1 MHRFKQVPLA
11 VALGSL
17 FFSGAIV
24 SNMALAD
31 ATPQGLPFA
40 QDWSNTSLIT
50 ANDDWSGVPGVMG
63 YRGDTLT
70 AATGANPQTILADG
84 TGVLD
89 VNANQTN
96 AITFNTGGVAEFEL
110 AGSSLSDSTIA
121 LTGSGTADAPFI
133 LLHLNT
139 TGWQTIQVGYLLRDL
154 DGSADNAVQQVALQY
169 RIGASDDFV
178 DVPAAYVADATSAN
192 QATQTTPVNVTLP
205 TAADNQPLLQLRV
218 ITTNAV
224 GNDEW
229 VGIDNLSVTGTPGG
243 GVVNQPVVATCPA
256 GLSVEAA
263 GAGSV
268 MLVASDVDSVV
279 NSATISGGALAG
291 ISLGGFSAATA
302 EGGSASVSL
311 DVSGLAAG
319 SYQVQIT
326 FGNNEAQTA
335 TCTVMVSASGL
346 TRIPAIQGAGS
357 ASPLAGQTVT
367 TEGVV
372 TKLNNNGFYLQD
384 ATGDGDAAT
393 SDGVFVFTSP
403 APTVSVGDHVRLTAK
418 VVEFNTGAAS
428 NAMTLANPL
437 TELTAVTGLSVL
449 ASGIAIAPMPLV
461 FPEAADG
468 DLERV
473 EGMLVEIATPLTA
486 SQNYF
491 QGRYGQV
498 TLSAEGRLIK
508 PTNLHPAGTAEAL
521 AMAADNAR
529 RRIILDDGTS
539 VQNVNPT
546 AYIGDDTTLRA
557 GDTLPGLVGVIDYG
571 LATSSNTGMG
581 DYRIHPVGPLNFTRA
596 NPRTAAPDAVGG
608 NVRVASFNVL
618 NYFTTFIDGTTADGQ
633 SGQGCTLGGAVS
645 ASNCRGASNAAEF
658 ARQRAKIVAAIA
670 AINADAVGLMEIENN
685 GNVAVSNLVTAL
697 NAVMGAGTY
706 ASVDMPEGGTGTDAI
721 RQAMLYKPAKLS
733 LVGSARSDANPI
745 HNRPPLAQ
753 GFEAANGERFS
764 LIVNHLKSK
773 GSCPADSSDVNADQG
788 DAQGCWN
795 ALRVEQAQ
803 AMRSFVS
810 GIQGE
815 VDGDVLVMGD
825 LNAYGREAP
834 VMDLLDNGFVDQV
847 SRFDAAGYSYVFDG
861 EAGYLDHALA
871 TASLSS
877 QIAGTRHWHIN
888 ADEPAIIDYNTEFK
902 QPACATCGPDY
913 FSPTAYRSSDHDP
926 VVVGISLLKTLTG
939 TNGRDVLVGTP
950 GDDVISGGIGADT
963 LTTGNGND
971 VIVYASMRDA
981 GDSVTDFAPGM
992 DRLDLSA
999 LLTSLGI
1006 NQATA
1011 FANGHVRVVTLS
1023 GGVSVQID
1031 ADGAAGSAAYRP
1043 LVTLKGLSVTA
1054 MDPVRDLGV

>member
-17 FFSGAIV
+17 FMSGAIV
-24 SNMALAD
+24 SNVALAD

-40 QDWSNTSLIT
+40 QDWSKTSLIT
-50 ANDDWSGVPGVMG
+50 ANDDWSGMPGVMG
-63 YRGDTLT
+63 YRGDGLT
-70 AATGANPQTILADG
+70 AAAGANPQTILADG

-89 VNANQTN
+89 LNANQTAPN
-96 AITFNTGGVAEFEL
+96 TFNTGGVAEFEL
-110 AGSSLSDSTIA
+110 ADPTIA

-139 TGWQTIQVGYLLRDL
+139 SGWQAIQVGYLLRDL

-169 RIGASDDFV
+169 RVGASGDFI

-192 QATQTTPVNVTLP
+192 QATQSTPVSVTLP
-205 TAADNQPLLQLRV
+205 AAADNQPLLQLRV
-218 ITTNAV
+218 ITANAV

-229 VGIDNLSVTGTPGG
+229 VGVDNLSVTGTPGG
-243 GVVNQPVVATCPA
+243 GVVNQPVVATCPV
-256 GLSVEAA
+256 GLSVVAA

-268 MLVASDVDSVV
+268 NLVASDVDSVV
-279 NSATISGGALAG
+279 NSAAISAGALAG
-291 ISLGGFSAATA
+291 ISLGSFSAATA
-302 EGGSASVSL
+302 EGDSASVSL

-319 SYQVQIT
+319 SYPVQVT

-335 TCTVMVSASGL
+335 TCTVTVMASSL

-372 TKLNNNGFYLQD
+372 TRLGNNGFYLQD

-393 SDGVFVFTSP
+393 SDGVFVFTGT
-403 APTVSVGDHVRLTAK
+403 APTVSVGDHVRLTAN

-449 ASGIAIAPMPLV
+449 ASGMAIAPTPLV
-461 FPEAADG
+461 FPEAAEG

-473 EGMLVEIATPLTA
+473 EGMLVEIATPLTV

-498 TLSAEGRLIK
+498 TLAAEGRLIK
-508 PTNLHPAGTAEAL
+508 PTNIHQAGTVDAQNL
-521 AMAADNAR
+521 AHDNAR

-539 VQNVNPT
+539 VKNVNPT
-546 AYIGDDTTLRA
+546 AYIGEDNTLRA
-557 GDTLPGLVGVIDYG
+557 GDTLPGLVGVIDFG
-571 LATSSNTGMG
+571 LATSSNTGMA

-596 NPRTAAPDAVGG
+596 NPRTAAPDSVGG

-633 SGQGCTLGGAVS
+633 SGQGCTLGGAVP
-645 ASNCRGASNAAEF
+645 ASNCRGANNAAEF

-685 GNVAVSNLVTAL
+685 GNAAVNNLVAAL

-706 ASVDMPEGGTGTDAI
+706 ATIAMPVGGTGTDAI
-721 RQAMLYKPAKLS
+721 RVAMIYKPAKLA
-733 LVGSARSDANPI
+733 LVDSAQSDVDPI

-753 GFEAANGERFS
+753 GFAAANGERFS
-764 LIVNHLKSK
+764 LIVNHFKSK

-803 AMRSFVS
+803 ALRSFVS
-810 GIQGE
+810 GIQGG

-847 SRFDAAGYSYVFDG
+847 SRFDDAGYSYVFDG

-913 FSPTAYRSSDHDP
+913 YSATAYRSSDHDP
-926 VVVGISLLKTLTG
+926 VVVGLSLLKSLTG
-939 TNGRDVLVGTP
+939 T
-950 GDDVISGGIGADT
+950 
-963 LTTGNGND
+963 
-971 VIVYASMRDA
+971 
-981 GDSVTDFAPGM
+981 
-992 DRLDLSA
+992 
-999 LLTSLGI
+999 
-1006 NQATA
+1006 
-1011 FANGHVRVVTLS
+1011 
-1023 GGVSVQID
+1023 
-1031 ADGAAGSAAYRP
+1031 
-1043 LVTLKGLSVTA
+1043 
-1054 MDPVRDLGV
+1054 